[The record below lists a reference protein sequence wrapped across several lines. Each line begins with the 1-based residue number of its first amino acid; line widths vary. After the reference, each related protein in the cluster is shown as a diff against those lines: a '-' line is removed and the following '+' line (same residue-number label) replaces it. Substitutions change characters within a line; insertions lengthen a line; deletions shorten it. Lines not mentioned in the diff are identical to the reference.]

1 MCICLITV
9 CPAAASVVLGPYTFD
24 DNAFADDATV
34 EHATVGVVG
43 AASLHD
49 ALAGADLT
57 SWATLD
63 VNGIMAVGFEG
74 DHHVVNGPGTDLVVF
89 DEGAVDTFSLAV
101 YTTYPTLYTSYIVY
115 TPVPIG
121 QVDGFSMNAAEI
133 DLSDFGLAPGAE
145 IQWMLVKG
153 SINTAE
159 IAGIGALHFS
169 PEPATL
175 ALLALGGL
183 GIIRHRRRR

>member
-1 MCICLITV
+1 MRLAAGVGLLGMCICLITV

-63 VNGIMAVGFEG
+63 VNYE
-74 DHHVVNGPGTDLVVF
+74 HERSLSN
-89 DEGAVDTFSLAV
+89 TFN
-101 YTTYPTLYTSYIVY
+101 TLTV
-115 TPVPIG
+115 T
-121 QVDGFSMNAAEI
+121 FR
-133 DLSDFGLAPGAE
+133 F
-145 IQWMLVKG
+145 
-153 SINTAE
+153 T
-159 IAGIGALHFS
+159 F
-169 PEPATL
+169 
-175 ALLALGGL
+175 
-183 GIIRHRRRR
+183 